1 MLLVGVGVGGAVAA
15 PDTEVAK
22 LRAIDAS
29 AGDQFGWSIALSG
42 DTVVVGSFVDDD
54 KGINSGS
61 AYVFTRS
68 GTTWTQQA
76 KLTASD
82 GLAGHEFGRSVS
94 VSGDRAVVGA
104 PLDDDPGLS
113 TGSAYVFWPAA
124 VIDIIGVGINPRGIA
139 VNAETNRIY
148 AFNGAGNVSVID
160 GNTNTVVAF
169 VNVGATQ
176 FSGQDIRSQRRQ

>member
-1 MLLVGVGVGGAVAA
+1 MRPPATVS
-15 PDTEVAK
+15 
-22 LRAIDAS
+22 AS
-29 AGDQFGWSIALSG
+29 VSG
-42 DTVVVGSFVDDD
+42 DTVAVGSFVDDD

-61 AYVFTRS
+61 AYVFTRI
-68 GTTWTQQA
+68 GMTWTQEA

-82 GLAGHEFGRSVS
+82 GASGDQFGNSVS

-104 PLDDDPGLS
+104 PLDDDPGLP
-113 TGSAYVFWPAA
+113 TGSAYVFWPASG
-124 VIDIIGVGINPRGIA
+124 IDIIGVGINPRGIA

-176 FSGQDIRSQRRQ
+176 LSGQDIRSQRRQ